1 MIYDNI
7 TWCMNTKGYWK
18 NNIHGYLHRYIYT
31 QHNGPIPKG
40 YIVHHDNEDKTDNT
54 PKNLIAMTR
63 KAHTIL
69 HMTGNTYCLG
79 KILGPHSEET
89 KKKISEAG
97 KGHTN
102 NAKLTIEDVE
112 LIRIGLSM
120 KFTQQSIAEV
130 FNVSN
135 GQISNIKTG
144 RKWKDV

>member
-1 MIYDNI
+1 MIYDNKN
-7 TWCMNTKGYWK
+7 WFMDEGYWK
-18 NNIHGYLHRYIYT
+18 SKKYGRLHRYIYE
-31 QHNGPIPKG
+31 QYNGPIPKG

>member
-7 TWCMNTKGYWK
+7 NWYKDKGYWN
-18 NNIHGYLHRYIYT
+18 NNIHGLLHRYIYT
-31 QHNGPIPKG
+31 KYNGPIPKG
-40 YIVHHDNEDKTDNT
+40 YVVHHDNGIKTDNT
-54 PKNLIAMTR
+54 PTNLIAMT
-63 KAHTIL
+63 KSEHSIL
-69 HMTGNTYCLG
+69 HMTGNTYTLG

-120 KFTQQSIAEV
+120 KFTQHSIAEV